1 VSDSFLTRKP
11 SVTPA
16 HSQKLAEVY
25 MPELEEVK
33 TRLNLSRPFE
43 ELPTK
48 SHYSHAQRDAG
59 SVQVCTPIVCQHV
72 PEPHV
77 DSVHHCA
84 DNATIKLC

>member
-1 VSDSFLTRKP
+1 
-11 SVTPA
+11 
-16 HSQKLAEVY
+16 

-59 SVQVCTPIVCQHV
+59 SVQVVCTPSFLF
-72 PEPHV
+72 
-77 DSVHHCA
+77 SVLSCGHTA
-84 DNATIKLC
+84 IQTVTVQATPL